1 VEAFKSISERLASL
15 EIELDDAG
23 VRRVPNS
30 MIGLPTDQALPV
42 MRLIE
47 GLEELDDVQ
56 QVVSTLDVTEDAVA
70 MLETA

>member
-1 VEAFKSISERLASL
+1 
-15 EIELDDAG
+15 
-23 VRRVPNS
+23 